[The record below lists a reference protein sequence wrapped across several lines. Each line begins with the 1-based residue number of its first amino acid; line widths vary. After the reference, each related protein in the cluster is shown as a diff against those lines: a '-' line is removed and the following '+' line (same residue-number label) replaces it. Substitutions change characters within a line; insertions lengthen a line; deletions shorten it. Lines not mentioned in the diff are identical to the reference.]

1 MAELNGINIS
11 DVFGLQKPAEKL
23 IQTVSNGI
31 GKLYEPMHTKRMAK
45 AKAEEIAIIGNALKD
60 NIDLPVKYTDGSIT
74 INMNDYEELLKRTK
88 SRVVFQEV
96 KKQQNIDAIVNKAE
110 EQLSNISEVTSE
122 PVDEDWNLRFFNLAG
137 DITSED
143 LQTIWGKILAEEIKV
158 PKTFSLR
165 TLELLH
171 NITSTEAKLFEKYC
185 QYVFNVSHNCGIP
198 NISELN
204 YKYSISVDD
213 LLILSDCGLLNYVN
227 LNGLSSGQKHTII
240 LQSKNLAVSYEVP
253 YNNKFNILLPAY
265 PLTKAGSDL
274 YHLLKINSNLNYFKD
289 LSKHIQ
295 KTYPNGRVHLLSIN
309 AVSKNKINIK
319 EEIKF

>member
-31 GKLYEPMHTKRMAK
+31 GRFYEPIHTKRMAK

-60 NIDLPVKYTDGSIT
+60 NIDLPAKYTDGSIT
-74 INMNDYEELLKRTK
+74 IDMNNYEELLKRTK
-88 SRVVFQEV
+88 SRVVFQEL

-110 EQLSNISEVTSE
+110 DQLSNISEVTSE

-143 LQTIWGKILAEEIKV
+143 LQTIWGKILAEEIKA

-185 QYVFNVSHNCGIP
+185 QYVFYVSYNHGIP
-198 NISELN
+198 NIEELN
-204 YKYSISVDD
+204 EKYSITVNE
-213 LLILSDCGLLNYVN
+213 LLILADCGLLTYVD
-227 LNGLSSGQKHTII
+227 LAATASSDKDFWVM
-240 LQSKNLAVSYEVP
+240 KNNDFGIACNTTEYYDIS
-253 YNNKFNILLPAY
+253 IPAR
-265 PLTKAGSDL
+265 PLTKAGTDL
-274 YHLLKINSNLNYFKD
+274 YNVLNINSDINYFKD
-289 LSKHIQ
+289 LTIYLRKENPNKQINLFDLRML
-295 KTYPNGRVHLLSIN
+295 KTNTVTNNQIIN
-309 AVSKNKINIK
+309 V
-319 EEIKF
+319 